1 MLFQLPTSALLLAL
15 AVLAEASPHG
25 NVGHLHRRHAHAHA
39 RGPKTVEHVPRAS
52 LGRRSCKTKSGSALS
67 ASSTSA
73 AIAKVAATS
82 STTTK
87 AAATTTTSSTPV
99 SSKFTTVSSKSTS
112 TSSSVKI
119 AAGDLA
125 TATEDSTTTSTTT
138 ASTKSPTTTTT
149 STKAT
154 TTTSSSD
161 GVAAGDFTATK
172 PSDWPTATQAGATPT
187 STVASTSDPYLE
199 ELSKALDNSGNTF
212 FAETH
217 TGEMTYYGQGLGAC
231 GDVYDDSSFTAAVS
245 ELMFDNWPGAS
256 TAAQNRNP
264 ICGPFVP
271 ARMAL
276 NSAGTLVSA
285 VTSSIAGYASLGGD
299 GLLNCVGT
307 TSPAV
312 QCHVPLT
319 ATVTHGDVSIQVQIV
334 DRCTGCAVDD
344 IDLTPAAFA
353 ALADTALGRTSV
365 TWKFDNW

>member
-1 MLFQLPTSALLLAL
+1 MLLQLPTSALLLAL
-15 AVLAEASPHG
+15 AVVAEASPHG
-25 NVGHLHRRHAHAHA
+25 NVGHMHRRHAHANA

-52 LGRRSCKTKSGSALS
+52 LGRRSCKTKSGSALDAS

-73 AIAKVAATS
+73 ASAKAATS

-87 AAATTTTSSTPV
+87 AAATTTTTPV
-99 SSKFTTVSSKSTS
+99 SSKFTTVSSKATTA

-119 AAGDLA
+119 AAGNLA
-125 TATEDSTTTSTTT
+125 TAAEDSTTAPTT
-138 ASTKSPTTTTT
+138 ATSPTTTT
-149 STKAT
+149 STKAA
-154 TTTSSSD
+154 TTTSTQTTATTTD
-161 GVAAGDFTATK
+161 GDFTATK
-172 PSDWPTATQAGATPT
+172 PADWPTATQAGATPT

-199 ELSKALDNSGNTF
+199 ELSKALDNSGNSF
-212 FAETH
+212 FTETH
-217 TGEMTYYGQGLGAC
+217 TGDMTYYGQGLGAC
-231 GDVYDDSSFTAAVS
+231 GDVYDDNSFTAAVS
-245 ELMFDNWPGAS
+245 ELMFDNWPGGS

-307 TSPAV
+307 TSPIV

>member
-25 NVGHLHRRHAHAHA
+25 NVGHLHRRHAHA
-39 RGPKTVEHVPRAS
+39 RGPKNVEHVPRAS
-52 LGRRSCKTKSGSALS
+52 LGRRSCKSKSSSALS

-73 AIAKVAATS
+73 AIAKVASTS

-87 AAATTTTSSTPV
+87 AAATTTSVPL
-99 SSKFTTVSSKSTS
+99 SSKFTNVSSKSSTTS
-112 TSSSVKI
+112 SSSVKI

-125 TATEDSTTTSTTT
+125 TAKEDSTTTTSTTT

-154 TTTSSSD
+154 TTTSDSSD

-172 PSDWPTATQAGATPT
+172 PADWPTATQAGATPT

-199 ELSKALDNSGNTF
+199 ELSKALDNSGNSF
-212 FAETH
+212 FTETH
-217 TGEMTYYGQGLGAC
+217 TGDMTYYGQGLGAC
-231 GDVYDDSSFTAAVS
+231 GDVYDDNSFTAAVS

-319 ATVTHGDVSIQVQIV
+319 ATVMHGDVSIQVQIV